1 MATKIIEWGAAR
13 RMRARPARRTEAAD
27 SNVWHSLG
35 FEPPL
40 CAATAPTPIMGKNL
54 RRSGSREGTFSSG
67 QLCPHGLKEQ
77 TNREKT
83 KVATMDSSDADDD
96 LSGIWISGSQPRA
109 NAARPRAEGV
119 DLTGKARKHCAC

>member
-1 MATKIIEWGAAR
+1 MARGKPWRQKSSSGAR
-13 RMRARPARRTEAAD
+13 RGECEPDRLGDRVITEAAD

-40 CAATAPTPIMGKNL
+40 CAATAPTPIIGKNL

-67 QLCPHGLKEQ
+67 QLSPHGLKEQ

-83 KVATMDSSDADDD
+83 KVATMG
-96 LSGIWISGSQPRA
+96 L
-109 NAARPRAEGV
+109 E
-119 DLTGKARKHCAC
+119 